1 MRQKVSTLVT
11 VSLRLEEPDK
21 LKLDEICKNG
31 GSTKSEFL
39 RKEVL
44 FIINHLKKKQH
55 EFER

>member
-1 MRQKVSTLVT
+1 MKKKVSSLVT

-21 LKLDEICKNG
+21 QKLDEVCKDA

-44 FIINHLKKKQH
+44 FIINHSEKEKL
-55 EFER
+55 